1 MNLSETKNNLLKY
14 YDFEEFN
21 KEYNETL
28 RIKIKFLEMLKKENK
43 QLEKNIGPLKKK
55 NKIKENDLPKKH
67 SILYYKC
74 IKISENIKKNI
85 N

>member
-28 RIKIKFLEMLKKENK
+28 RIKIFLLLYLKKLNERKYSGSYSSTIIINREN
-43 QLEKNIGPLKKK
+43 NF
-55 NKIKENDLPKKH
+55 
-67 SILYYKC
+67 
-74 IKISENIKKNI
+74 
-85 N
+85 